1 MDPVAGAAPEW
12 GPDPKGGRG
21 KSGDSGDTMDAGDD
35 TIAALA
41 TAVAPG
47 QGGVAIV
54 RLSGASSEAIGRRLF
69 AAPGSQTWDSHRV
82 LYGHV
87 VDPASGE
94 RVDEALLLLMRA
106 PRSFT
111 REDVVEFHCHGG
123 LVAVRRVLE
132 LVLAAGARLAGPGE
146 FSQRAFLN
154 GRLDLTRAEALMELV
169 AARSRRAAQLAMAGL
184 DGGLQRRI
192 GALRERLLDQLA
204 ELEARVDFEEDL
216 PPLDSLAVRGE
227 LEAVRREL
235 EALVIEARQGEIL
248 REGLRVAI
256 VGRPNVGKSS
266 LLNRLSRR
274 ERAIV
279 TDLPGTT
286 RDLLESELVLEGVP
300 LTLLD
305 TAGIRATTD
314 PVERLGIER
323 SREALAAADAVLL
336 LFDLSAGW
344 TAEDEALLALVPV
357 GVPLLRVGNKADLLH
372 AQPLHTSDTPPLTVG
387 PVTVGPALENATP
400 AGSSAAIPAVPAI
413 AAGPAVAAAMPDA
426 ALPAGADLSISAHTG
441 AGAEALGP
449 LLLRRCGLQDL
460 QGIAVALNQRQREL
474 AATAVQGLERSLAAA
489 DAGLPWDF
497 WTIDLRDAVRSLGAI
512 TGEEV
517 SEAVLDRVFS
527 RFCIGK

>member
-1 MDPVAGAAPEW
+1 VADP
-12 GPDPKGGRG
+12 
-21 KSGDSGDTMDAGDD
+21 GDSGGAAHPGDPASTAD
-35 TIAALA
+35 TIAAIA

-47 QGGVAIV
+47 QGSVAIV
-54 RLSGASSEAIGRRLF
+54 RLSGPAVEPIGRRLF
-69 AAPGSQTWDSHRV
+69 RAPGGQVWESHRV

-123 LVAVRRVLE
+123 LVAVGRVLE

-169 AARSRRAAQLAMAGL
+169 TARSRRAAQLAMAGL

-216 PPLDSLAVRGE
+216 PPLDPGAVRTE
-227 LEAVRREL
+227 LEAVRSAL
-235 EALVIEARQGEIL
+235 EVLVAEGRQGEAL
-248 REGLRVAI
+248 RQGLRVAI

-274 ERAIV
+274 DRAIV
-279 TDLPGTT
+279 TALPGTT

-300 LTLLD
+300 LTLID
-305 TAGIRATTD
+305 TAGIRPTSD

-336 LFDLSAGW
+336 LFDLAAGW
-344 TAEDEALLALVPV
+344 TAEDEALLALVPE
-357 GVPLLRVGNKADLLH
+357 GVPLLRVGNKADLL
-372 AQPLHTSDTPPLTVG
+372 
-387 PVTVGPALENATP
+387 TVGPAVKEAAT
-400 AGSSAAIPAVPAI
+400 AAAASAAI
-413 AAGPAVAAAMPDA
+413 AMV
-426 ALPAGADLSISAHTG
+426 PAGADLAISAHTG
-441 AGAEALGP
+441 AGAEALGS
-449 LLLRRCGLQDL
+449 LLLQRCGLQDL
-460 QGIAVALNQRQREL
+460 QGIAVVLNRRQREL
-474 AATAVQGLERSLAAA
+474 AAAAAVSLERSLEAAAA
-489 DAGLPWDF
+489 DLPWDF
-497 WTIDLRDAVRSLGAI
+497 WSIDLRAAVLSLGAI

>member
-1 MDPVAGAAPEW
+1 MLA
-12 GPDPKGGRG
+12 
-21 KSGDSGDTMDAGDD
+21 STSD
-35 TIAALA
+35 TIAAIA

-54 RLSGASSEAIGRRLF
+54 RLSGPRAEAIGRQLF
-69 AAPGSQTWDSHRV
+69 HAPGQQVWDSHRV

-87 VDPASGE
+87 MDPATGE

-111 REDVVEFHCHGG
+111 REDVVELHCHGG
-123 LVAVRRVLE
+123 LVVVRRVLE
-132 LVLAAGARLAGPGE
+132 LVFAAGARPAEAGE
-146 FSQRAFLN
+146 FSLRAVLN
-154 GRLDLTRAEALMELV
+154 GRLDLTRAEAIGQLV

-184 DGGLQRRI
+184 DGGLQERI
-192 GALRERLLDQLA
+192 QGLRAGLLDQLS
-204 ELEARVDFEEDL
+204 ELEARIDFEDDL
-216 PPLDSLAVRGE
+216 PPLDPAAVVDALRHTRAALQQLVAEAQQGE
-227 LEAVRREL
+227 L
-235 EALVIEARQGEIL
+235 L

-314 PVERLGIER
+314 PVELLGIER
-323 SREALAAADAVLL
+323 SRGALAAADAVLL

-344 TAEDEALLALVPV
+344 TAEDEALQALVPA
-357 GVPLLRVGNKADLLH
+357 GVPLLRVGNKADLLD
-372 AQPLHTSDTPPLTVG
+372 ADTAP
-387 PVTVGPALENATP
+387 ATP
-400 AGSSAAIPAVPAI
+400 G
-413 AAGPAVAAAMPDA
+413 M
-426 ALPAGADLSISAHTG
+426 PAGAADLAISAHTG

-460 QGIAVALNQRQREL
+460 QGIAVALNQRQRQL

-497 WTIDLRDAVRSLGAI
+497 WTIDLRDAARSLGAI

>member
-1 MDPVAGAAPEW
+1 VTLEGLRALPALPGLPLLE
-12 GPDPKGGRG
+12 
-21 KSGDSGDTMDAGDD
+21 D
-35 TIAALA
+35 TIAAIA

-47 QGGVAIV
+47 EGSVAIV
-54 RLSGASSEAIGRRLF
+54 RLSGPDAEAIGRRLF
-69 AAPGSQTWDSHRV
+69 VAPGEQPWESHRV

-94 RVDEALLLLMRA
+94 RVDEALLLLMKA

-123 LVAVRRVLE
+123 LICVQRVLE
-132 LVLAAGARLAGPGE
+132 LVLAAGARRAGAGE
-146 FSQRAFLN
+146 FSQRAFLH
-154 GRLDLTRAEALMELV
+154 GRLDLTRAEAVSELV
-169 AARSRRAAQLAMAGL
+169 TARSRRAAQLAMAGL

-216 PPLDSLAVRGE
+216 PPLDGQAVAAELRRVTAE
-227 LEAVRREL
+227 LEQ
-235 EALVIEARQGEIL
+235 LVADGARGQLL
-248 REGLRVAI
+248 RDGLKVAI

-266 LLNRLSRR
+266 LLNRLSRT

-286 RDLLESELVLEGVP
+286 RDLVESELVIQGVP

-305 TAGIRATTD
+305 TAGIRVTDD

-323 SREALAAADAVLL
+323 SRAALAAADVVLL
-336 LFDLSAGW
+336 LFDLTAGW
-344 TAEDEALLALVPV
+344 TEADQELRQLVPSE
-357 GVPLLRVGNKADLLH
+357 VPVLVVGNKADQGAL
-372 AQPLHTSDTPPLTVG
+372 AE
-387 PVTVGPALENATP
+387 PVE
-400 AGSSAAIPAVPAI
+400 
-413 AAGPAVAAAMPDA
+413 
-426 ALPAGADLSISAHTG
+426 ADVRISALSGDGQEHL
-441 AGAEALGP
+441 ERALLECCG
-449 LLLRRCGLQDL
+449 CSGNQGLQ
-460 QGIAVALNQRQREL
+460 VALNRRQRDL
-474 AATAVQGLERSLAAA
+474 AAQAAAALERSQEAAA
-489 DAGLPWDF
+489 QQLPWDF
-497 WTIDLRDAVRSLGAI
+497 WTIDLRAAVRGLGEI